1 MLPLNF
7 EPINYWGFS
16 IYHLNIF
23 ETSTISDYLNIPNL
37 FLLPHFYLVKK
48 PSVIHIPS
56 ILLYTLHACVW
67 IIWRFL
73 LSCRG
78 YCYFKELVWVE
89 RIIKDRWFSIYCN
102 SFFARLCF
110 HCNANTYVLW
120 RFRQNAGYTFFKQ
133 RLTTTGGHKQHW
145 QYIMLLYLLR

>member
-89 RIIKDRWFSIYCN
+89 RIIKDRWFSIYCFHFLPVCAFIVMRIRMYFDALDRMLDIHSLN
-102 SFFARLCF
+102 KGLQQQEATSNIDNISCFFIF
-110 HCNANTYVLW
+110 
-120 RFRQNAGYTFFKQ
+120 
-133 RLTTTGGHKQHW
+133 
-145 QYIMLLYLLR
+145 